1 MDNAT
6 QFTNTGAFF
15 ASVDT
20 FNPLTSTDSAL
31 AEILKGAYSRGV
43 CGMKLE
49 FNSISDPNIRMTQ
62 QCSTYTR
69 YTGLRLPTSMT
80 FQVITTLIT
89 TLRILNYLES
99 VGESWDY
106 NFVLVVVILININK
120 FIPLS
125 VN

>member
-1 MDNAT
+1 
-6 QFTNTGAFF
+6 
-15 ASVDT
+15 
-20 FNPLTSTDSAL
+20 
-31 AEILKGAYSRGV
+31 
-43 CGMKLE
+43 MKLE
-49 FNSISDPNIRMTQ
+49 FNSISDPNILMTP

-69 YTGLRLPTSMT
+69 YTWLRLPTSMT

-89 TLRILNYLES
+89 TLRILNYLEP

-106 NFVLVVVILININK
+106 NFVLMVVILIKINK

>member
-1 MDNAT
+1 
-6 QFTNTGAFF
+6 
-15 ASVDT
+15 
-20 FNPLTSTDSAL
+20 
-31 AEILKGAYSRGV
+31 
-43 CGMKLE
+43 MKLE
-49 FNSISDPNIRMTQ
+49 FNSISDPNIRMTP
-62 QCSTYTR
+62 QCSIYTR
-69 YTGLRLPTSMT
+69 YTGLRLPTFMT